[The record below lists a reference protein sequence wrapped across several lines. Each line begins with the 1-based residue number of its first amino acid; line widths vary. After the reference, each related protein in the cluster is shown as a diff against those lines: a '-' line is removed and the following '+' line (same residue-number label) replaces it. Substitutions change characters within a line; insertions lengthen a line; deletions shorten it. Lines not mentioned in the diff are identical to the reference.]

1 MSSKSNGFIPGALVM
16 LLRASNPDPNVQAMV
31 GTPRK
36 LAGTLPLGEFF
47 YSATFWYF
55 NPAVYGI
62 DGRQIAWNQ
71 NDMRLIDPDDGEDEM
86 LRLVG
91 LPTSLTSPT
100 KESENV

>member
-16 LLRASNPDPNVQAMV
+16 LLRANNPDPNVQGAI
-31 GTPRK
+31 GTPR
-36 LAGTLPLGEFF
+36 TLGKADGLWSGIRG
-47 YSATFWYF
+47 STFWRLE
-55 NPAVYGI
+55 PEVVDTLGRGI
-62 DGRQIAWNQ
+62 SWSQ

-100 KESENV
+100 KETENA